1 MEKGLPPENNIH
13 APLTPQGTSSE
24 PQNAAV
30 EEVPPP
36 KKAEYNFITPGM
48 RWNWHTCLRAYE
60 NVLEV
65 KHVGWLPKGCG
76 YEE

>member
-1 MEKGLPPENNIH
+1 MEKGLPPENKVH
-13 APLTPQGTSSE
+13 APLTPQDTSE

-48 RWNWHTCLRAYE
+48 RWNWRACFRAYE
-60 NVLEV
+60 NVPEV
-65 KHVGWLPKGCG
+65 
-76 YEE
+76 